1 MSVPKLSAEL
11 TAIVVDVL
19 LETRARKK
27 LSKKKLA
34 ATAGVSR
41 TAIRLMEAKERSPS
55 LGLVFSLSMGI
66 GVSFSSIVAK
76 SERRLAKKLAEEV
89 AKKAVPAP
97 KVVKKA
103 PTPRRNGKSKLKVA
117 R

>member
-1 MSVPKLSAEL
+1 MSVPKLSTKL

-19 LETRARKK
+19 LEMRARKK

-55 LGLVFSLSMGI
+55 LGLVFSLAMGI
-66 GVSFSSIVAK
+66 GVSFSSVVARA
-76 SERRLAKKLAEEV
+76 ERRLAKKLAESS
-89 AKKAVPAP
+89 AKKVIPVP
-97 KVVKKA
+97 KTVKKA
-103 PTPRRNGKSKLKVA
+103 PQTSRSRKK
-117 R
+117 